1 MTNSSALSIKTIPE
15 LYRVAKFVE
24 CTNIIIKYLYKREHI
39 NLEFSPGNDISVSSY
54 LNSHFQLYSNTV

>member
-24 CTNIIIKYLYKREHI
+24 CTNIVTKYVYKRKHI
-39 NLEFSPGNDISVSSY
+39 NLEFSLGNDTSVSSY
-54 LNSHFQLYSNTV
+54 LATV